1 MRHLFLINPTA
12 GKEDCTPRITA
23 QAKALAEQL
32 GEEYE
37 IFVDIPTCIS
47 HITNITTAIGHPIAV
62 VVLYA

>member
-37 IFVDIPTCIS
+37 IFVSSARGDCTKKAREAGESGIPTK
-47 HITNITTAIGHPIAV
+47 
-62 VVLYA
+62 L